1 VSLEE
6 EVAAPELSKPATL
19 RDIASLAG
27 VSVATASKALNG
39 REHVRSETRDR
50 VQRAAERLN
59 FSPNAIARSLLGG
72 RTGTVGLLTSDLEG
86 RFSIPVLMGAE
97 DAFGAGSMSVFLCDA
112 RGDSIREQHH
122 LRALLARRV
131 DGLIVVGDRTNPRPS
146 LGRGL
151 PVPVVYAYAPSD
163 DPADISV
170 VSDNV
175 NAGRLA
181 AGHLLDCGRS
191 RIAYIAG
198 DKSYDAARDR
208 VAGAEAVLR
217 ENGLQLLGGSA
228 SYGAWSEAWGR
239 GATSM
244 ILARHPEVDGILCGS
259 DQIARGTLDQLREAG
274 RDVPLAISVMGHD
287 NWEQIATQARP
298 QLSTID
304 MNLEQVGKVAAQMLF
319 EAIDGEPQ
327 GGSHTVA
334 CRVVMRGSTAPAL

>member
-1 VSLEE
+1 MSASEE
-6 EVAAPELSKPATL
+6 LGVPDRVRPATL

-39 REHVRSETRDR
+39 RDHVRSETRDR
-50 VQRAAERLN
+50 VQLAAERLN
-59 FSPNAIARSLLGG
+59 FSPNALARNLVGG

-86 RFSIPVLMGAE
+86 RFSIPVMMGAE
-97 DAFGAGSMSVFLCDA
+97 DAFGAGSTSVFLCDA

-122 LRALLARRV
+122 LRALLSRRV
-131 DGLIVVGDRTNPRPS
+131 DGLIVVGDKTNPRPS
-146 LGRGL
+146 LGPDV

-163 DPADISV
+163 DPTDISV

-181 AGHLLDCGRS
+181 AAHLIDCGRS

-217 ENGLQLLGGSA
+217 EHGLDLLGGGPT
-228 SYGAWSEAWGR
+228 YGAWSEAWGR

-244 ILARHPEVDGILCGS
+244 ILARYPDVDGILCGS
-259 DQIARGTLDQLREAG
+259 DQIARGALDQLRESG
-274 RDVPLAISVMGHD
+274 RDVPIEISVMGHD
-287 NWEQIATQARP
+287 NWEQVATQARP

-304 MNLEQVGKVAAQMLF
+304 MNLEEVGRIAARMLF
-319 EAIDGEPQ
+319 AAIDGETVPR
-327 GGSHTVA
+327 SHTVA
-334 CRVVMRGSTAPAL
+334 CRVVMRGSTAPAR